1 MKLLEAVS
9 NILFTKNGL
18 KQVQVGNYKI
28 IQWDIVH
35 VSVAG
40 NPPLT
45 FEECLKSLRKTTIGN
60 PSLCTT
66 SMVKL
71 SLQTGDCYSGIHSQ
85 ERSKLAVL
93 QKKLKDLE

>member
-1 MKLLEAVS
+1 ML
-9 NILFTKNGL
+9 
-18 KQVQVGNYKI
+18 
-28 IQWDIVH
+28 WDIVH

-71 SLQTGDCYSGIHSQ
+71 SLQNGDCYSGIHSQ

-93 QKKLKDLE
+93 QKKLKDLEGGNNLNQNPRGRGVGH